1 MSDRERIR
9 EKLPDVAL
17 VALGGAVG
25 TLMRYLLDGA
35 IERGVGGVAAGVPVG
50 IFTINVVGAF
60 ALALLVE
67 GLAPRGEDRWRAT
80 RLLVGTGMLGGFTTY
95 SSLAAGAALLVR
107 SSGEITAGI
116 VGLAAAYGLATVVI
130 GALASWAGIIAGA
143 RLRKRRSN
151 APAFGDT
158 EAGDE

>member
-35 IERGVGGVAAGVPVG
+35 IERGVGGAVAGVPVG
-50 IFTINVVGAF
+50 ILAINVLGAF

-67 GLAPRGEDRWRAT
+67 GLSPRGEDRWRAT

-95 SSLAAGAALLVR
+95 SSLAAGTVGLMRNGGVI
-107 SSGEITAGI
+107 SGAS
-116 VGLAAAYGLATVVI
+116 VGLAAGYALATVVI
-130 GALASWAGIIAGA
+130 GGLASWAGIIVGA
-143 RLRKRRSN
+143 RLHARRSD
-151 APAFGDT
+151 ASASADG
-158 EAGDE
+158 AVGDE